1 MGAAAAPWGSPL
13 KNRRHLGS
21 PAETNGVRPDPR
33 QPHRAMPHLT
43 AATCL
48 VVVALAGSLAAENSP
63 PPARVEISLSVSGEI
78 FAPSGE
84 GSQPLREP
92 IDVTAAFDFVE
103 AAGDAGSGTASR
115 RYRRATAVV
124 RVGNRSDRITL
135 AADARDV
142 IVELVGTTPTP
153 SLAASFLS
161 RQEAELLDVPCD
173 PILVPRLMPE
183 GAVAKGDPWKVAA
196 DAVAGLLAI
205 DTVSEG
211 GIEVALIEA
220 NEGTATLELT
230 GTVTGAV
237 DGVAT
242 RITVKGTARAACSAA
257 DTPDTWR
264 IAGPIDRLD
273 VTLAEHREASW
284 VAPGL
289 DVEATLTMSRSAP
302 LDDDKHRLDPPAAG
316 RPNGHG
322 RAGTVWHRHPNGR
335 YTLVLD
341 RRWRVVEDGPE
352 GLVMRLVD
360 RGALIAQCSILPLPR
375 SAPDA
380 APTVEQV
387 SRDVE
392 ASLADQFGHIAVADE
407 TTRDDGTRVVRVM
420 AEGSA
425 EERPFRWIHHLLAD
439 PAGHRSAVTFMLEP
453 PLEERFGGADHELV
467 AGLVLLA
474 DPVPGEPQKAADA
487 RPARRAEKPASGRGT
502 P

>member
-1 MGAAAAPWGSPL
+1 
-13 KNRRHLGS
+13 
-21 PAETNGVRPDPR
+21 
-33 QPHRAMPHLT
+33 MPHIT
-43 AATCL
+43 AATCV
-48 VVVALAGSLAAENSP
+48 VVVALAASLAAADAP
-63 PPARVEISLSVSGEI
+63 PPSRIEISLSVSGEI
-78 FAPSGE
+78 FAPAGE
-84 GSQPLREP
+84 GSQPVREP
-92 IDVTAAFDFVE
+92 IGVKAAFDFVE
-103 AAGDAGSGTASR
+103 APGDTGSGTVSR
-115 RYRRATAVV
+115 RYRRATAAIQ
-124 RVGNRSDRITL
+124 VGDRSDRTTL

-173 PILVPRLMPE
+173 PILAPRLLPE
-183 GAVAKGDPWKVAA
+183 GAVAKGDAWKVAA
-196 DAVAGLLAI
+196 DAIAGLLAI

-211 GIEVALIEA
+211 GIEVTLIDA
-220 NEGTATLELT
+220 DSGSASLELA

-242 RITVKGTARAACSAA
+242 KITVKGTAQANCSAT
-257 DTPDTWR
+257 DTADTWR
-264 IAGPIDRLD
+264 VAGPITQLD
-273 VTLAEHREASW
+273 VTLAERREASW

-289 DVEATLTMSRSAP
+289 EVEATLAMSRSVS

-316 RPNGHG
+316 RPSGHA
-322 RAGTVWHRHPNGR
+322 RAGTVWHRHPHGR

-380 APTVEQV
+380 IPSVEQV

-392 ASLADQFGHIAVADE
+392 LSLADQFGHIAVADE

-425 EERPFRWIHHLLAD
+425 EGRPFRWIHHLLAD

-474 DPVPGEPQKAADA
+474 DPVSGEPQKAAEA
-487 RPARRAEKPASGRGT
+487 RPARRAEKPASGQGT